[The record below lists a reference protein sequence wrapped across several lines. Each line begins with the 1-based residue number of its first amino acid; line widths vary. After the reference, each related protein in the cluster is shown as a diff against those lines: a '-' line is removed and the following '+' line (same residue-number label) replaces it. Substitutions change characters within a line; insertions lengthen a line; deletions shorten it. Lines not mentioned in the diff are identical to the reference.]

1 MTAKESASVNK
12 KVANYVLDTSAILSY
27 FLREEDSEKVVNL
40 LNKSMNNEVRIFI
53 PFPVVMELY
62 YIVFRASGRNAAE
75 ERFAALKMLPVV
87 IDLEILEQYLLIA
100 GSLKAEYPISFAD
113 SLIAAY
119 AKKQNATLV
128 HKDPEYLSLDN
139 EIVQQK
145 L

>member
-12 KVANYVLDTSAILSY
+12 KEANYVLDTSAILSY

-87 IDLEILEQYLLIA
+87 IDLEISEQYLLIA

>member
-1 MTAKESASVNK
+1 MTVKESASVNK
-12 KVANYVLDTSAILSY
+12 KEANYVLDTSAILSY

>member
-12 KVANYVLDTSAILSY
+12 KEANYVLDTSAILSY

-62 YIVFRASGRNAAE
+62 YIVFRASGRNAAV
-75 ERFAALKMLPVV
+75 ERFATLKMLPVV
-87 IDLEILEQYLLIA
+87 IDLEISEQYLLIA

>member
-75 ERFAALKMLPVV
+75 ERFAALKMLPVA
-87 IDLEILEQYLLIA
+87 IDLEISEQYLLIA

>member
-1 MTAKESASVNK
+1 MNK
-12 KVANYVLDTSAILSY
+12 KEANYVLDTSAILSY
-27 FLREEDSEKVVNL
+27 FLREDDSEKVVNL
-40 LNKSMNNEVRIFI
+40 LNKSINNKVKIFV
-53 PFPVVMELY
+53 PFPVIMELY
-62 YIVFRASGRNAAE
+62 YIVFKTSGRNAAE

-87 IDLEILEQYLLIA
+87 IDLEVSEQYLLIA

-119 AKKQNATLV
+119 AIKQNAILI
-128 HKDPEYLSLDN
+128 HKDPEYLSLDK

>member
-87 IDLEILEQYLLIA
+87 IDLEISEQYLLIA

>member
-12 KVANYVLDTSAILSY
+12 KEANYVLDTSAILSY

-75 ERFAALKMLPVV
+75 ERFSALKMLPVV
-87 IDLEILEQYLLIA
+87 IDLEISEQYLLMA
-100 GSLKAEYPISFAD
+100 GSLKAEYPISFVD

-119 AKKQNATLV
+119 AKKQNAILV

>member
-12 KVANYVLDTSAILSY
+12 KEANYVLDTSAILSY

-75 ERFAALKMLPVV
+75 ERFAALKMLPVA
-87 IDLEILEQYLLIA
+87 IDLEISEQYLLIA

>member
-62 YIVFRASGRNAAE
+62 YIVFRASGRNAAV
-75 ERFAALKMLPVV
+75 ERFAALKMLPVA
-87 IDLEILEQYLLIA
+87 IDLEISEQYLLIA

>member
-12 KVANYVLDTSAILSY
+12 KEANYVLDTSAILSY
-27 FLREEDSEKVVNL
+27 FLREGDSEKVVNL

-87 IDLEILEQYLLIA
+87 IDLEISEQYLLIA